1 MITIMSN
8 HAIGAPETL
17 LITEAK
23 RCVKCALCLPHCPTY
38 GLSRNEADSP
48 RGRIALIQA
57 LAEGTLEPDIES
69 SRYLDGCLDCRAC
82 EAVCPAEVRYGR
94 LIDGARA
101 DLFQPAA
108 SWLTRSLRQM
118 ATRPRLLA
126 GLLPPLRILAHLPLP
141 PRLRGWRA
149 YLAALKRLHPLPRGP
164 AEAEPIALFL
174 GCVARALDTE
184 AIEAG
189 VRLLIRAG
197 YRVDVPHN
205 QTCCGALANH
215 AGKRPAA
222 RKLAARNAAAFAD
235 STFIVATAS
244 GCTAQLSEYSQ
255 LLEAG
260 ESFSRRV
267 RDITELLADA
277 LESGRLQAHEKSPLK
292 VALHIPCT
300 ARNVLHSNAA
310 RRCLLAL
317 PNIEIIELPATCC
330 GAAGSH
336 FIDHPDDAA
345 QLRAC
350 HIEVIRNTHPDYV
363 VTTNVGCRLH
373 LGAGL
378 DTESPLIPIV
388 HLNTLLAN
396 RIEGE

>member
-1 MITIMSN
+1 MITIMN
-8 HAIGAPETL
+8 NNAIGATSTF
-17 LITEAK
+17 LITEAE

-38 GLSRNEADSP
+38 GLSHNEADSP
-48 RGRIALIQA
+48 RGRIALVQA
-57 LAEGTLEPDIES
+57 LAEGALEPDIET
-69 SRYLDGCLDCRAC
+69 SRHLDGCLDCRAC

-101 DLFQPAA
+101 DLFKPAD
-108 SWLTRSLRQM
+108 SWLARSLRRM
-118 ATRPRLLA
+118 VTRPRLLA
-126 GLLPPLRILAHLPLP
+126 GLLPPLRILTHLPLP
-141 PRLRGWRA
+141 HRLRSLYA
-149 YLAALKRLHPLPRGP
+149 YLAALGRLHTLPRGP

-174 GCVARALDTE
+174 GCVTRVLDTE

-197 YRVDVPHN
+197 YRVDVPRN
-205 QTCCGALANH
+205 QTCCGALADH
-215 AGKRPAA
+215 AGERSMA
-222 RKLAARNAAAFAD
+222 RKLAVRNAGAFIG
-235 STFIVATAS
+235 SSLIVATAS
-244 GCTAQLSEYSQ
+244 GCTAQLSEYPQ

-267 RDITELLADA
+267 RDIAELLADA
-277 LESGRLQAHEKSPLK
+277 LESGRLQPRGTSPLK

-300 ARNVLHSNAA
+300 ARNVLHSDAA

-317 PNIEIIELPATCC
+317 PNIEIVELPTTCC

-336 FIDHPDDAA
+336 FIAHPNDAA
-345 QLRAC
+345 QLRAY
-350 HIEVIRNTHPDYV
+350 HLEAIRDTHPDCV

-378 DTESPLIPIV
+378 DAESLSIPVV
-388 HLNTLLAN
+388 HLSTLLAN
-396 RIEGE
+396 RLEYE